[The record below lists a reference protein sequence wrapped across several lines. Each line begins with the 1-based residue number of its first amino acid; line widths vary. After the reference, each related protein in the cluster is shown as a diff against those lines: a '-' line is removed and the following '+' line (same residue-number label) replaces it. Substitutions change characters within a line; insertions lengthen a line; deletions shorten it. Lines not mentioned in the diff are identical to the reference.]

1 MPEYELPD
9 TVPKTK
15 TLLTDVDKMIKD
27 LNGVITVLEHK
38 VKQYDAKLKV
48 VIKND
53 TSDMH
58 ASLIQQ
64 VNSLMNTLKSNDY
77 KSSLKICNDI
87 TVALNAIQRPRS
99 AQQSAPSEYAKHND
113 YMTKVQEAK
122 KRLRKLFELRTELDE
137 HQERLS
143 AKMIAIDK
151 TSAIGSLFGEISD
164 YDE

>member
-1 MPEYELPD
+1 MD
-9 TVPKTK
+9 FFFTTRTK
-15 TLLTDVDKMIKD
+15 KRS
-27 LNGVITVLEHK
+27 
-38 VKQYDAKLKV
+38 QPYV
-48 VIKND
+48 V
-53 TSDMH
+53 
-58 ASLIQQ
+58 
-64 VNSLMNTLKSNDY
+64 
-77 KSSLKICNDI
+77 CN
-87 TVALNAIQRPRS
+87 PF
-99 AQQSAPSEYAKHND
+99 YAKHND